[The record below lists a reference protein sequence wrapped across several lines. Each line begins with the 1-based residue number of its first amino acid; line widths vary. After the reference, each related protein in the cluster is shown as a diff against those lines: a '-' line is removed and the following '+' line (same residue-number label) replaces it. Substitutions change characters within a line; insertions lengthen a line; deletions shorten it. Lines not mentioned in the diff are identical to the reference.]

1 LEKIMV
7 DPHLGTN
14 WWSASPLYVVLIGLA
29 GIVAWH
35 AIPRRLSNARLVVQI
50 AFFLAMSALLL
61 DGAVVPYE
69 PTQDHDATVWA
80 ILNAAKILW
89 WVHLAWALIGFV
101 RIYLVFERK
110 PREARLLQDLVV
122 GVVYVGMLLSVL
134 AFVFGAPIG
143 TLIATSGVFAII
155 LGLALQNTLSD
166 VFSGIALNLGRPY
179 VLGDWIVLSDGTEGR
194 VIETNWRST
203 HLLTLAHNVVAL
215 PNSLLAKLGLTNVS
229 SPEESHGLSVTIRL
243 APTKMPAIVADV
255 MNAALQSSNLIMKE
269 PPPGVAIK
277 SLDATAIEVH
287 LYFRV
292 ANVGQRIPATNEIF
306 DLVYR
311 HAKSAGL
318 LLATPPSSAILMS
331 DLPGEDTPNLPQV
344 TPIKLINAIPIFS
357 TLTDDERET
366 LAATVTVRTYRRGD
380 IIVRQGEMLA
390 SLMIVRAG
398 IIVRE
403 RGDDVDPQEIGHL
416 APGDFFGE
424 TGLLAGIGET
434 STLRAMSHV
443 VVYEIDQQSFAPLL
457 LDRPEMAEDL
467 AAVLSARMSSLEGSG
482 APGQQHT
489 RSKFALLKAMQTVF
503 RAVPFRRVSSANG
516 PGAQEGRIS

>member
-1 LEKIMV
+1 MSWWNA
-7 DPHLGTN
+7 PHL
-14 WWSASPLYVVLIGLA
+14 YMVLVGLA
-29 GIVAWH
+29 GIVVWQV
-35 AIPRRLSNARLVVQI
+35 IPRRLSTTRLIVQI
-50 AFFLAMSALLL
+50 AFFLTMSVLLL
-61 DGAVVPYE
+61 DGAALPYE
-69 PTQDHDATVWA
+69 PTRGNETTAGA
-80 ILNAAKILW
+80 ILIGTAKLLW

-122 GVVYVGMLLSVL
+122 GGVYVGMLLSIL

-143 TLIATSGVFAII
+143 TLIATSGVFAIV

-194 VIETNWRST
+194 VVETNWRST

-215 PNSLLAKLGLTNVS
+215 PNSFLAKLGLTNVS
-229 SPEESHGLSVTIRL
+229 RPEESHGLSVTIRL

-255 MNAALQSSNLIMKE
+255 MNAALQSSNTILRE
-269 PPPGVAIK
+269 PPPVVAIK
-277 SLDATAIEVH
+277 ALDATAIEVD
-287 LYFRV
+287 LFFRV
-292 ANVGQRIPATNEIF
+292 ANVGQRIPAKNEIF

-311 HAKSAGL
+311 HSKSAGL
-318 LLATPPSSAILMS
+318 RLATPPSSAILMN
-331 DLPGEDTPNLPQV
+331 DLPSEETGNLPEV
-344 TPIKLINAIPIFS
+344 TPIKLINAIPVFS
-357 TLTDDERET
+357 ALTDSEKET
-366 LAATVTVRTYRRGD
+366 LAATVAVRTYRKGD
-380 IIVRQGEMLA
+380 VIVRQGEMLP
-390 SLMIVRAG
+390 SLMIVRTG

-403 RGDDVDPQEIGHL
+403 RGEDDAHPQEIGHL
-416 APGDFFGE
+416 SPGDFFGE

-467 AAVLSARMSSLEGSG
+467 AAVLSARMSLGGSS
-482 APGQQHT
+482 AGQEHAV
-489 RSKFALLKAMQTVF
+489 SKFALLKAMQTIF
-503 RAVPFRRVSSANG
+503 HPVPFRRGLSAG
-516 PGAQEGRIS
+516 RSGAQEGR

>member
-1 LEKIMV
+1 MV
-7 DPHLGTN
+7 PDTFMSWWNAPHL
-14 WWSASPLYVVLIGLA
+14 YMVLVGLA
-29 GIVAWH
+29 GIVVWH
-35 AIPRRLSNARLVVQI
+35 VIPRRLSTTRLIVQI
-50 AFFLAMSALLL
+50 AFFLTMSVLLL
-61 DGAVVPYE
+61 DGAALPYE
-69 PTQDHDATVWA
+69 PTRGNETTAGA
-80 ILNAAKILW
+80 ILIGTAKLLW

-122 GVVYVGMLLSVL
+122 GGVYVGMLLSIL

-143 TLIATSGVFAII
+143 TLIATSGVFAIV

-194 VIETNWRST
+194 VVETNWRST

-215 PNSLLAKLGLTNVS
+215 PNSFLAKLGLTNVS
-229 SPEESHGLSVTIRL
+229 RPEESHGLSVTIRL

-255 MNAALQSSNLIMKE
+255 MNAALQSSNTILRE
-269 PPPGVAIK
+269 PPPVVAIK
-277 SLDATAIEVH
+277 ALDATAIEVD
-287 LYFRV
+287 LFFRV
-292 ANVGQRIPATNEIF
+292 ANVGQRIPAKNEIF

-311 HAKSAGL
+311 HSKSAGL
-318 LLATPPSSAILMS
+318 RLATPPSSAILMN
-331 DLPGEDTPNLPQV
+331 DLPSEETGNLPEV
-344 TPIKLINAIPIFS
+344 TPIKLINAIPVFS
-357 TLTDDERET
+357 ALTDSEKEA
-366 LAATVTVRTYRRGD
+366 LAATVAMRTYRKGD
-380 IIVRQGEMLA
+380 VIVRQGEMLP
-390 SLMIVRAG
+390 SLMIVRTG

-403 RGDDVDPQEIGHL
+403 RGEDDAHPQEIGHL
-416 APGDFFGE
+416 SPGDFFGE

-467 AAVLSARMSSLEGSG
+467 AAVLSARMSLGGSS
-482 APGQQHT
+482 AGQEHAV
-489 RSKFALLKAMQTVF
+489 SKFALLKAMQTIF
-503 RAVPFRRVSSANG
+503 HPVPFRRGLSAGRSS
-516 PGAQEGRIS
+516 AQEGR

>member
-1 LEKIMV
+1 MV
-7 DPHLGTN
+7 ELLPVKNGWN
-14 WWSASPLYVVLIGLA
+14 APLIYVVLVGLA
-29 GIVAWH
+29 GIVVWRF
-35 AIPRRLSNARLVVQI
+35 IPERFSNARLITQI
-50 AFFLAMSALLL
+50 AFFLTMSAMLL

-69 PTQDHDATVWA
+69 PTSDNETTAGA
-80 ILNAAKILW
+80 ILIGSVKVLW
-89 WVHLAWALIGFV
+89 WLHLAWALIGFV
-101 RIYLVFERK
+101 RFYLVFEGK

-122 GVVYVGMLLSVL
+122 GAVYVGMLLSIL
-134 AFVFGAPIG
+134 AFVFAAPVR

-194 VIETNWRST
+194 VVETNWRST

-215 PNSLLAKLGLTNVS
+215 PNSFLAKLGLTNVS
-229 SPEESHGLSVTIRL
+229 SPEESHGLSLTIRL
-243 APTKMPAIVADV
+243 APTKMPAIVAEI
-255 MNAALQSSNLIMKE
+255 MNAALQSSNTILKE
-269 PPPGVAIK
+269 PPPVVAVRG
-277 SLDATAIEVH
+277 LDATAIEVG

-292 ANVGQRIPATNEIF
+292 ANVGQRIAARNEIF

-311 HAKSAGL
+311 HSKSAGL
-318 LLATPPSSAILMS
+318 LLAMPPSSSIVMGE
-331 DLPGEDTPNLPQV
+331 LPTEETAHPPRI
-344 TPIKLINAIPIFS
+344 TPIELIRAIPIFS
-357 TLTDDERET
+357 MLTEDEQEA
-366 LAATVTVRTYRRGD
+366 LAATTSVRTYRKGE
-380 IIVRQGEMLA
+380 IIARQGEMLP

-398 IIVRE
+398 VVVRQ
-403 RGDDVDPQEIGHL
+403 RGEDDARMQEVGRL

-467 AAVLSARMSSLEGSG
+467 AAILSNRMSGFGDSD
-482 APGQQHT
+482 AAGQPHMS
-489 RSKFALLKAMQTVF
+489 SKFALHKTIQTVF
-503 RAVPFRRVSSANG
+503 RAVQFRRVLG
-516 PGAQEGRIS
+516 